1 MLMRFPFWP
10 LSCHPKSEP
19 NSIVRVSVLP
29 ILETIQVSVVVAPGS
44 IALSP
49 GVDRSTMKSENVT
62 VMTSATIMLV
72 QSVPLK
78 WTLDAIVHEPNIV
91 EASNE
96 TDNVAPLEAYNKLP
110 GSKIRVLDQ
119 YET

>member
-1 MLMRFPFWP
+1 M
-10 LSCHPKSEP
+10 
-19 NSIVRVSVLP
+19 
-29 ILETIQVSVVVAPGS
+29 ETIQVSVVVAPGS

-78 WTLDAIVHEPNIV
+78 WTLDAIVHEPNII